1 MELFTPIFNQM
12 IFLFAFIAIGL
23 VLSKC
28 KFLPDNAASSSNE
41 KENKPSNETGDW
53 TGFIKMQEE
62 TKWIICL
69 KCGEI
74 KQ

>member
-41 KENKPSNETGDW
+41 KENKPSNETGGW
-53 TGFIKMQEE
+53 TGFY
-62 TKWIICL
+62 
-69 KCGEI
+69 
-74 KQ
+74 